1 MTQFRT
7 LASIIEKYGGLIQTG
22 PFGSQLHEYDYVQ
35 DGIGVVMPKDIKN
48 GRIAHSSVA
57 KITEEKA
64 DSLSRHKLKKGEIV
78 FPRRGDIGKCA
89 FVTANDEGYLCGTG
103 CIKISVSDNV
113 LLSKFLF
120 YYLGLRHVVE
130 WLERN
135 AVGTTMLNLNTSI
148 IGGIQVPMIDVREQL
163 TILSVLESYDDL
175 IENNRRRI
183 ELLEQAARLLYKE
196 WFVHLQFPG
205 HEHVKIV
212 DGVPKGWERKLFRDV
227 CETVGGGTPS
237 TKVPEYWENGDITW
251 VTPTDVTRNKCLALL
266 DSVTRITEAG
276 LRSSSAKLVPPNTI
290 LMTSR
295 ASIGY
300 FALVD
305 REVCTNQGFINILP
319 NEGYL
324 RMYLLQNLISRVD
337 EIRAHAGGSTYPEI
351 SKGKF
356 RELPI
361 IMPDKS
367 LLKQFSEKT
376 EVILSQTK
384 VLLRQISVLEC
395 ARDLLLPRLMN
406 GEIAI

>member
-1 MTQFRT
+1 MTKFNSIPLPDVVFFQEGPGLRNWQWTNEGMKVINVTNILGDGNVDVSNTDKYISINEFEERYSHFAIDSGDIVV
-7 LASIIEKYGGLIQTG
+7 ASSGNTYGK
-22 PFGSQLHEYDYVQ
+22 V
-35 DGIGVVMPKDIKN
+35 
-48 GRIAHSSVA
+48 GRIFDNHLPLMMNTSVVRFHSND
-57 KITEEKA
+57 T
-64 DSLSRHKLKKGEIV
+64 SRLDDGFLYV
-78 FPRRGDIGKCA
+78 FLRSRQFKNQIER
-89 FVTANDEGYLCGTG
+89 FVTGGAQPNFGPTHIKKMWISLPPISIQKKMAN
-103 CIKISVSDNV
+103 IVK
-113 LLSKFLF
+113 
-120 YYLGLRHVVE
+120 
-130 WLERN
+130 
-135 AVGTTMLNLNTSI
+135 
-148 IGGIQVPMIDVREQL
+148 
-163 TILSVLESYDDL
+163 SYDDL

-196 WFVHLQFPG
+196 WFVHFRFPG
-205 HEHVKIV
+205 HEHVKMV
-212 DGVPKGWERKLFRDV
+212 DGVPEGWESKLFRDV

-305 REVCTNQGFINILP
+305 REVCTNQGFINIIP

-376 EVILSQTK
+376 EVILSQTR
-384 VLLRQISVLEC
+384 VLLRQISALER

-406 GEIAI
+406 GEIAV

>member
-1 MTQFRT
+1 MTKFTSIPLPDVVFFQEGPGLRNWQWTNEGMKVINVTNILGDGNVDVSNTDKYISINEFEESYSHFAIDSGDIVVASSGNTYGKVGRIFDNHLPLMMNTSVVRFHSNDTSRLDDGFLYVFLRSRQFRNQIERFVT
-7 LASIIEKYGGLIQTG
+7 GGAQPNFGPTHIKKMWISLPPISIQ
-22 PFGSQLHEYDYVQ
+22 
-35 DGIGVVMPKDIKN
+35 
-48 GRIAHSSVA
+48 
-57 KITEEKA
+57 
-64 DSLSRHKLKKGEIV
+64 KK
-78 FPRRGDIGKCA
+78 IGK
-89 FVTANDEGYLCGTG
+89 
-103 CIKISVSDNV
+103 
-113 LLSKFLF
+113 
-120 YYLGLRHVVE
+120 VV
-130 WLERN
+130 N
-135 AVGTTMLNLNTSI
+135 
-148 IGGIQVPMIDVREQL
+148 
-163 TILSVLESYDDL
+163 SYDDL
-175 IENNRRRI
+175 IETNRRRI

-196 WFVHLQFPG
+196 WFVHFRFPG

-212 DGVPKGWERKLFRDV
+212 DGVPEGWERKLFRDV

-237 TKVPEYWENGDITW
+237 TKVLEYWENGDITW

-266 DSVTRITEAG
+266 DSRTRITEAG

-319 NEGYL
+319 NEGFL

-356 RELPI
+356 RTLPI

-367 LLKQFSEKT
+367 LLKQFSET
-376 EVILSQTK
+376 AEVILSQTR
-384 VLLRQISVLEC
+384 VLLRQISVLER